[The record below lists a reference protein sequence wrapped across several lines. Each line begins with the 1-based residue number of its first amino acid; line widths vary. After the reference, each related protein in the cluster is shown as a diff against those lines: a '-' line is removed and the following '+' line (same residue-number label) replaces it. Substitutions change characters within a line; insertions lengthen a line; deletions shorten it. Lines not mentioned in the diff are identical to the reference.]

1 MLLKSLIII
10 VFIAM
15 LLSLAVG
22 AGYLLRDD
30 TSSKRL
36 LTSLKWRIGFA
47 ILLLV
52 LISYGF
58 LSGQLT

>member
-1 MLLKSLIII
+1 
-10 VFIAM
+10 M
-15 LLSLAVG
+15 LLSLAAG
-22 AGYLLRDD
+22 AGYLLRDG

-47 ILLLV
+47 ALLLV
-52 LISYGF
+52 LITYGF

>member
-15 LLSLAVG
+15 LISLAVG
-22 AGYLLRDD
+22 AGYLLRDGS
-30 TSSKRL
+30 SSKRL

-47 ILLLV
+47 TLLLL
-52 LISYGF
+52 LIIYGF
-58 LSGQLT
+58 WSGQLT

>member
-1 MLLKSLIII
+1 
-10 VFIAM
+10 M
-15 LLSLAVG
+15 LLSLAAG